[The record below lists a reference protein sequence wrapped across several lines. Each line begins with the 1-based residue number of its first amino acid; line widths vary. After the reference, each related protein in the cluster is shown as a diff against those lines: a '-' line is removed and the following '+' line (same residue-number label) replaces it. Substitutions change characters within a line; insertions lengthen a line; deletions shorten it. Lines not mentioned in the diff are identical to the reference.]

1 MGSMYDPISE
11 MLGVHRIAPDGS
23 SVFDYASFTQDI
35 QEEGVILLDEL
46 SRATPA
52 VNNILLPCLDS
63 RRALPV
69 EMAGTKDRRSI
80 PVHPKCRFVATA
92 NIGAEYTG
100 TNMMDRA
107 LMDRFFPVELT
118 YMPADNEAAVLIK
131 RYGIS
136 MSDALNIVRTA
147 ATVRSNYAKEELGT
161 TLFIRGKRHL
171 KLTEAGSLLYRRAVQ
186 LLELAEQTA
195 QEIQSL
201 NGLSGTVNVSVV
213 DGRAPFLLARWI
225 AGFRAEF
232 PEVKFRLWNGSGD
245 EVLERLNRGL
255 ADLAVVAAPYD
266 TENLEGFPVSREPWV
281 AMIPAGHPLARTE
294 GECIPLRSLVGE
306 PLIVPSRSSRVN
318 ALRSWFAEIGAE
330 PNIVCELSNY
340 LDAEAL
346 TEQSVGICIF
356 PQTTYTP
363 NPLVSV
369 KLITSPAKS
378 AEYVLVHAKDHP
390 LSEPGQAFKDYVS
403 DYLKQSPEPEPRVN
417 IKVEEFK
424 LPPDTPQL

>member
-1 MGSMYDPISE
+1 MIYLLRTVMDGGRSRLRPMPYQADPSGKDIIPDLNVQANTAIRAAYPVGTVFASETLDLRTRSLTPFYSAGDIFPVSVDAKDLVDANHAPTDEMTSAYNDYVDKHAVNDPESPSTGVFSEGAVAAKPMTLLDKIRKNPRFAVPTIAQDGFWVGEDNWYLLLVNLLQQENTLFTGPSGTGKTELVLTACRKLGLPCHVYDMGSMYDPISE

-69 EMAGTKDRRSI
+69 EMAGTKDCRSI

-118 YMPADNEAAVLIK
+118 YMPSDNEAAVLIK

-161 TLFIRGKRHL
+161 TLSTRETL
-171 KLTEAGSLLYRRAVQ
+171 RA
-186 LLELAEQTA
+186 
-195 QEIQSL
+195 
-201 NGLSGTVNVSVV
+201 
-213 DGRAPFLLARWI
+213 ARM
-225 AGFRAEF
+225 
-232 PEVKFRLWNGSGD
+232 
-245 EVLERLNRGL
+245 
-255 ADLAVVAAPYD
+255 VAAGYSPV
-266 TENLEGFPVSREPWV
+266 TAMELTFLPLFEGTK
-281 AMIPAGHPLARTE
+281 AE
-294 GECIPLRSLVGE
+294 GERS
-306 PLIVPSRSSRVN
+306 IVWN
-318 ALRSWFAEIGAE
+318 A
-330 PNIVCELSNY
+330 
-340 LDAEAL
+340 
-346 TEQSVGICIF
+346 
-356 PQTTYTP
+356 
-363 NPLVSV
+363 
-369 KLITSPAKS
+369 
-378 AEYVLVHAKDHP
+378 VLA
-390 LSEPGQAFKDYVS
+390 
-403 DYLKQSPEPEPRVN
+403 N
-417 IKVEEFK
+417 
-424 LPPDTPQL
+424 

>member
-1 MGSMYDPISE
+1 MIYLLRTVMDGGRSRLRPMPYQADPSGKDIIPDLNVQANTAIRSAYPVGTVFASETLELRTRSLTPFYSAGDIFPVSVDAVDLVDANHAPTADMVDAYNDYMANHRVNDPETPSTGVFSEDAVAAKPMTLLDQIRKNPSFAAPTIAKDGFWVGEDNWYLLLVNLLQQENTLFTGPSGTGKTELVMTACRKLGLPCHVYDMGSMYDPISE

-161 TLFIRGKRHL
+161 TLSTRETL
-171 KLTEAGSLLYRRAVQ
+171 RA
-186 LLELAEQTA
+186 
-195 QEIQSL
+195 
-201 NGLSGTVNVSVV
+201 
-213 DGRAPFLLARWI
+213 ARM
-225 AGFRAEF
+225 
-232 PEVKFRLWNGSGD
+232 
-245 EVLERLNRGL
+245 
-255 ADLAVVAAPYD
+255 VAAGYAPV
-266 TENLEGFPVSREPWV
+266 TAMELTFLPLFEGTK
-281 AMIPAGHPLARTE
+281 AE
-294 GECIPLRSLVGE
+294 GERS
-306 PLIVPSRSSRVN
+306 IVWN
-318 ALRSWFAEIGAE
+318 A
-330 PNIVCELSNY
+330 
-340 LDAEAL
+340 
-346 TEQSVGICIF
+346 
-356 PQTTYTP
+356 
-363 NPLVSV
+363 
-369 KLITSPAKS
+369 
-378 AEYVLVHAKDHP
+378 VLA
-390 LSEPGQAFKDYVS
+390 
-403 DYLKQSPEPEPRVN
+403 N
-417 IKVEEFK
+417 
-424 LPPDTPQL
+424 

>member
-1 MGSMYDPISE
+1 VYDMGSMYDPISE

-161 TLFIRGKRHL
+161 TLSTRETL
-171 KLTEAGSLLYRRAVQ
+171 RA
-186 LLELAEQTA
+186 
-195 QEIQSL
+195 
-201 NGLSGTVNVSVV
+201 
-213 DGRAPFLLARWI
+213 ARM
-225 AGFRAEF
+225 
-232 PEVKFRLWNGSGD
+232 
-245 EVLERLNRGL
+245 
-255 ADLAVVAAPYD
+255 VAAGYAPV
-266 TENLEGFPVSREPWV
+266 TAMELTFLPLFEGTK
-281 AMIPAGHPLARTE
+281 AE
-294 GECIPLRSLVGE
+294 GERS
-306 PLIVPSRSSRVN
+306 IVWN
-318 ALRSWFAEIGAE
+318 A
-330 PNIVCELSNY
+330 
-340 LDAEAL
+340 
-346 TEQSVGICIF
+346 
-356 PQTTYTP
+356 
-363 NPLVSV
+363 
-369 KLITSPAKS
+369 
-378 AEYVLVHAKDHP
+378 VLA
-390 LSEPGQAFKDYVS
+390 
-403 DYLKQSPEPEPRVN
+403 N
-417 IKVEEFK
+417 
-424 LPPDTPQL
+424 

>member
-1 MGSMYDPISE
+1 MIYLLRTVMDGGRSRLRPMPYQADPSGKDIIPDLNVQANTAIRAAYPVGTVFASETLDLRTRSLTPFYSAGDIFPVSVDAKDLVDANHAPTDEMTAAYNDYVDKHAVNDPESPSTGVFSEGAVAAKPMTLLDKIRKNPRFAVPTIAQDGFWVGEDNWYLLLVNLLQQENTLFTGPSGTGKTELVLTACRKLGLPCHVYDMGSMYDPISE

-69 EMAGTKDRRSI
+69 EMAGTKDCRSI

-118 YMPADNEAAVLIK
+118 YMPSDNEAAVLIK

-161 TLFIRGKRHL
+161 TLSTRETL
-171 KLTEAGSLLYRRAVQ
+171 RA
-186 LLELAEQTA
+186 
-195 QEIQSL
+195 
-201 NGLSGTVNVSVV
+201 
-213 DGRAPFLLARWI
+213 ARM
-225 AGFRAEF
+225 
-232 PEVKFRLWNGSGD
+232 
-245 EVLERLNRGL
+245 
-255 ADLAVVAAPYD
+255 VAAGYSPV
-266 TENLEGFPVSREPWV
+266 TAMELTFLPLFEGTK
-281 AMIPAGHPLARTE
+281 AE
-294 GECIPLRSLVGE
+294 GERS
-306 PLIVPSRSSRVN
+306 IVWN
-318 ALRSWFAEIGAE
+318 A
-330 PNIVCELSNY
+330 
-340 LDAEAL
+340 
-346 TEQSVGICIF
+346 
-356 PQTTYTP
+356 
-363 NPLVSV
+363 
-369 KLITSPAKS
+369 
-378 AEYVLVHAKDHP
+378 VLA
-390 LSEPGQAFKDYVS
+390 
-403 DYLKQSPEPEPRVN
+403 N
-417 IKVEEFK
+417 
-424 LPPDTPQL
+424 